1 MLSAE
6 EMREPATH
14 PSLTRLRII
23 CDLIPNW
30 PIDLEF
36 RQPSPAPYSPYSP
49 NQFAYQQPPPPPPI
63 SLGDILV
70 AIHQAMHRRI
80 TQVDFD
86 KLRRQDSRAITQ
98 AYYMRCGMSEYEK
111 AQGVKRI
118 DFLLGRTKMVGLVRS
133 AVENGREVMRL
144 VLADW

>member
-1 MLSAE
+1 M
-6 EMREPATH
+6 
-14 PSLTRLRII
+14 
-23 CDLIPNW
+23 
-30 PIDLEF
+30 
-36 RQPSPAPYSPYSP
+36 
-49 NQFAYQQPPPPPPI
+49 
-63 SLGDILV
+63 
-70 AIHQAMHRRI
+70 
-80 TQVDFD
+80 DFD